1 MNLRRLEYFLAV
13 VEAGSVSVAAQR
25 LHMTQP
31 PLSQA
36 ILALERELSTP
47 LLHRLPRGVVPT
59 SAGRLLAEQGRH
71 LLERAERLEDQV
83 RRTGQGLEGTVTVAS
98 VPTFMWSHL
107 PALLAAFKSAHPGIA
122 VEISDP
128 DPTEVLRVVEAGG
141 ADAGFV
147 ATSDPLVV
155 AAAHPGLELVGLVP
169 VPLVLVVP
177 RALARG
183 TASARDFADQT
194 WIVPAPPPGFA
205 GMVEVA
211 EEVWRR
217 AGFRPSSIQQV
228 TTLPTALPLV
238 PAGLG
243 VCLLPEQFVADFTGE
258 VEVQPLREEIPP
270 LYGTLVRS
278 RESSA
283 TPALAAFLATVQTHF
298 GIPEGL
304 VTAS

>member
-1 MNLRRLEYFLAV
+1 MNLRRLEYFVAV
-13 VEAGSVSVAAQR
+13 VEAGSVSSAAER

-36 ILALERELSTP
+36 ILALERELGTS
-47 LLHRLPRGVVPT
+47 LLHRLPRGVQPT

-83 RRTGQGLEGTVTVAS
+83 RRTGQGLEGTVSVAS

-107 PALLAAFKSAHPGIA
+107 PALLAEFKASHPGIA

-128 DPTEVLRVVEAGG
+128 DPTEVLRIVAAGG

-147 ATSDPLVV
+147 ATSDPAVV
-155 AAAHPGLELVGLVP
+155 AAAHPGLEVVGLAP

-177 RALARG
+177 RGLARRE
-183 TASARDFADQT
+183 ASARDFADQT
-194 WIVPAPPPGFA
+194 WIVPAPPPGFV
-205 GMVEVA
+205 GMVEIA
-211 EEVWRR
+211 EEVWRK
-217 AGFRPSSIQQV
+217 AGFRPASIQQV

-243 VCLLPEQFVADFTGE
+243 VCLLPEQFVADFTGD
-258 VEVQPLREEIPP
+258 VAVQPLLEDIPP
-270 LYGTLVRS
+270 LHGTLVHS
-278 RESSA
+278 REA
-283 TPALAAFLATVQTHF
+283 VPTPALAAFLATVHAHF
-298 GIPEGL
+298 GARDGAGP
-304 VTAS
+304 AD